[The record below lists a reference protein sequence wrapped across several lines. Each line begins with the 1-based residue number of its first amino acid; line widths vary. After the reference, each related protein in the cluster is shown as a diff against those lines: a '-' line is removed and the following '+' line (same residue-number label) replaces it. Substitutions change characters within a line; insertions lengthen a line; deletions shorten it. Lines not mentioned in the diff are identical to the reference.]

1 MTESPS
7 PQALQESLQGLLS
20 SIDSNGRKAGPAR
33 ELSRGFFLR
42 SDDGYLESRELREQL
57 RQWLDFAE
65 WAHIRRGEEVRVRL
79 FNPTRKANG
88 YTLDRTILQ
97 TCMPDQPFIF
107 DSVQLL
113 LQSLGVAPLRC
124 IHPIL
129 GVERGARGQVK
140 TVNPRPVPGEPL
152 ESMMHFELPR
162 LKNAGQRKALEEA
175 VRARLARVRLVV
187 SDHQAMR
194 DKATHLAGH
203 LGDETAQSTQEYFR
217 RVTLAQKFLHWIID
231 ENFVFLG
238 YAEFEEGADGL
249 HPLTSSHLGLSRSE
263 EAGQIAFP
271 LMAKNWLAGDDVIF
285 LGKGES
291 EAEIHR
297 AGKTDHIALRV
308 VRDGKPHIAL
318 FTGLYTS
325 KAIHEEV
332 PRIPILRE
340 KLEAILEERAVLPG
354 SHLGRKLEEAF
365 RAIPVEFL
373 FTADLPAIER
383 ALQLV
388 MRADEG
394 QESGVHL
401 LIDAS
406 QRAAF
411 ALVSLPRERYDEDL
425 RQAVSQKL
433 LSEMGA
439 NYMDDRVAFGTGGNV
454 VLQFFLTA
462 AERFTHSS
470 ESDVESSIEEITGS
484 WAEQVG
490 TQLEE
495 QGEASSNIETLVHR
509 YEFPGDYIHRINPE
523 EAASDINYLEEVR
536 ERGRFG
542 VEISLS
548 DETGVTRIKLFQTD
562 KVYLTYSTPVL
573 NNFGLHVIDQT
584 STSVGTSEGGEVY
597 IDSFRVQPQAERTN
611 LLKHSE
617 RLVEALEATFANE
630 ARDDELNGLIVNAS
644 LDWREVAVLR
654 ALIAYGRQLGATD
667 PIPNVHRAW
676 NQHPHA
682 ANLLVQLFHARFD
695 PSRGA
700 HDSEERIGSAC
711 KYEDAFI
718 DYLAGVEN
726 MADDRILRRA
736 LNYVLSILRTN
747 YYSRATE
754 EGHPLSF
761 KVDCEQVEEMV
772 SPRPYREIFVH
783 HLAVEGVHLR
793 GGPVARGGLR
803 WSDRQADYRTEILG
817 LMDTQMVKNVLIV
830 PVGAKGGFILKGGY
844 PSRQAAREAADTY
857 YQVFIRGLLDLTDNV
872 VKGEVVPPTNVVRYD
887 TDDPYLVVAAD
898 KGTAHLSDTA
908 NGIAADYQ
916 FWLDDAFASGGSA
929 GYDHKKYG
937 ITAKGAWVCVR
948 RHFRE
953 IAINPE
959 SDPITVV
966 GVGDMSGDVFGNGM
980 LLSKSMRLQAAFNH
994 MHIFLDPKPE
1004 AKKGWKERKR
1014 LFDLA
1019 RSTWED
1025 FDKTIISKGGG
1036 VHPRHAKNIDLTPQV
1051 REMLGTEE
1059 ESMSGDEL
1067 VHAILKME
1075 ADLLWNGGIG
1085 TYVKASTETDRD
1097 AGDSANDS
1105 VRVDATALRFR
1116 VVGEGGNLGFTQAA
1130 RVEFAGLGGHI
1141 NSDAMDNSGGVDM
1154 SDHEVNLKIL
1164 FTDLQRAGIVDRE
1177 ERDTLLL
1184 KVAEEVSTSVQYNNH
1199 MHSLMASLDV
1209 TRSVENLDDFR
1220 VLMNDLESEGRL
1232 ERDRHVLPSDGE
1244 MLRRMQNDEGLSRP
1258 ELSRLGPFVK
1268 MRVYEA
1274 LIGDQRFDIHDTED
1288 WLMSYFPKRLR
1299 RRFGD
1304 AIRNHQLRREI
1315 AATVLTNRLV
1325 DAMGVTHFS
1334 RLGRVTGRDIVEI
1347 AYASALAGRLLRSWE
1362 LKDLIRDQE
1371 GVRVSVEYVKLRH
1384 IEQSVGLLAQ
1394 WLLKRDIDVLKPR
1407 EVLAKF
1413 EKGFGSYEKAVGK
1426 IMDRSER
1433 RVYQRNLR
1441 YMRNRNIK
1449 GGGVERAASLQF
1461 MISAGEAVLLSEAV
1475 KGLSVVQAGIVL
1487 KRIAVESQ
1495 LLRAAQIATPEDA
1508 RDGWESR
1515 AIADIRSH
1523 ISQLTLIIAKKAL
1536 VDIGPLEGKK
1546 QRARDIHPAVAAA
1559 WNNYRD
1565 ANAHVFDQADHV
1577 ATRIESARARG
1588 LAPAMVIYGA
1598 IRGLKGES

>member
-1 MTESPS
+1 MTGSPS
-7 PQALQESLQGLLS
+7 PQALQESVSGLLA
-20 SIDSNGRKAGPAR
+20 DMKPNGRKAAPAR

-42 SDDGYLESRELREQL
+42 SDESYLESRGLDAQL
-57 RQWLDFAE
+57 TQWIDFAQ
-65 WAHIRRGEEVRVRL
+65 WADVRRTDEVRVRL
-79 FNPTRKANG
+79 FNPTLKENG
-88 YTLDRTILQ
+88 YTLDRTVLQ

-113 LQSLGVAPLRC
+113 LQRLGVAPIRC
-124 IHPIL
+124 VHPIL
-129 GVERGARGQVK
+129 GIDRGARGQVK
-140 TVNPRPVPGEPL
+140 SVNPRPAPGEQL
-152 ESMMHFELPR
+152 ESMMHFELPVLKTASEREKVLKAVIHR
-162 LKNAGQRKALEEA
+162 LD
-175 VRARLARVRLVV
+175 RVRLVV

-194 DKATHLAGH
+194 DRAALLAGH
-203 LGDETAQSTQEYFR
+203 LGDETSSSEQEHLR
-217 RVTLAQKFLHWIID
+217 RITLAQKFLHWIID

-238 YAEFEEGADGL
+238 YAEFNEEEGEL
-249 HPLTSSHLGLSRSE
+249 LPIESSQLGLSRNVE
-263 EAGQIAFP
+263 DGRTVFP
-271 LMAKNWLAGDDVIF
+271 MACLAWLEGHDVIF
-285 LGKGES
+285 LGKGEN

-297 AGKTDHIALRV
+297 AGKTDHIALRF
-308 VRDGKPHIAL
+308 VRDGQAKIAL

-340 KLEAILEERAVLPG
+340 KLETILKESAVLPG

-373 FTADLPAIER
+373 FSADLAAIER

-411 ALVSLPRERYDEDL
+411 ALVSLPRERYDDGL
-425 RQAVSQKL
+425 RQAVSSKL
-433 LSEMGA
+433 MNEMGA

-462 AERFTHSS
+462 AKCFSHSS
-470 ESDVESSIEEITGS
+470 DSDVEACIAEITGS
-484 WAEQVG
+484 WAEQLG
-490 TQLEE
+490 GHLED
-495 QGEASSNIETLVHR
+495 QGETSDNVEKLVDRYAFPADYVHR
-509 YEFPGDYIHRINPE
+509 ITPE
-523 EAASDINYLEEVR
+523 EAANDVNCLERVR
-536 ERGRFG
+536 TTARFVVQLSAAG
-542 VEISLS
+542 DPSL
-548 DETGVTRIKLFQTD
+548 TRVKLFQPV
-562 KVYLTYSTPVL
+562 KVYLTDSTPVL

-584 STSVGTSEGGEVY
+584 STPVQMSEEGELH
-597 IDSFRVQPQAERTN
+597 IDSFRVQPQTTDTQ
-611 LLKHSE
+611 LLDHSD
-617 RLVEALEATFANE
+617 RIVDALEATFAKE
-630 ARDDELNGLIVNAS
+630 ARDDELNGLVVNAA
-644 LDWREVAVLR
+644 LNWREVGILR

-676 NQHPHA
+676 NQHPQA

-695 PSRGA
+695 PAQGGA
-700 HDSEERIGSAC
+700 ETEERTQTAAAFEA
-711 KYEDAFI
+711 KFI
-718 DYLAGVEN
+718 DYLTQVEN
-726 MADDRILRRA
+726 MADDRILRRS

-754 EGHPLSF
+754 DGHPLSF
-761 KVDCEQVEEMV
+761 KIDCSHVEEMV

-817 LMDTQMVKNVLIV
+817 LMDTQMIKNVLIV

-844 PSRQAAREAADTY
+844 SNRQAAREAADTY

-872 VKGEVVPPTNVVRYD
+872 VEGEVVPPERVVRYD
-887 TDDPYLVVAAD
+887 SDDPYLVVAAD

-908 NGIAADYQ
+908 NGIAADYG

-953 IAINPE
+953 IGVDPE

-966 GVGDMSGDVFGNGM
+966 GIGDMSGDVFGNGM

-994 MHIFLDPKPE
+994 MHIFLDPDPNEKST
-1004 AKKGWKERKR
+1004 WKERNR
-1014 LFDLA
+1014 LFALP

-1025 FDKTIISKGGG
+1025 FNASLISTGGG
-1036 VHPRHAKNIDLTPQV
+1036 IHPRHSKSIDLTPEV
-1051 REMLGTEE
+1051 RAMLGTEE

-1067 VHAILKME
+1067 VHSILKME

-1085 TYVKASTETDRD
+1085 TYAKASHETDRD

-1105 VRVDATALRFR
+1105 VRVDASALRFR

-1130 RVEFAGLGGHI
+1130 RVEFASLGGRI

-1164 FTDLQRAGIVDRE
+1164 FTDLMRSGTVDRT
-1177 ERDTLLL
+1177 ERDELLL

-1209 TRSVENLDDFR
+1209 TRSTERLDDFR
-1220 VLMNDLESEGRL
+1220 VLMNDLEAEGRL

-1244 MLRRMQNDEGLSRP
+1244 MQRRMQSGEGLSRP
-1258 ELSRLGPFVK
+1258 ELTRLGPFVK
-1268 MRVYEA
+1268 MKVYEA
-1274 LIGDQRFDIHDTED
+1274 LIGDPRFDVSHAED
-1288 WLMSYFPKRLR
+1288 WLMAYFPKRLR
-1299 RRFGD
+1299 RRFGA
-1304 AIRNHQLRREI
+1304 AIRSHQLRREI

-1334 RLGRVTGRDIVEI
+1334 RLGRVTGSDIVEI
-1347 AYASALAGRLLRSWE
+1347 AYASALASRLLNTWS

-1384 IEQSVGLLAQ
+1384 IEQSVALLAQ
-1394 WLLKRDIDVLKPR
+1394 WLLKRQIDVLDPIAVIKD
-1407 EVLAKF
+1407 F
-1413 EKGFGSYEKAVGK
+1413 EDGFAAYEKTITK

-1433 RVYQRNLR
+1433 RIYQRNLR

-1449 GGGVERAASLQF
+1449 GGGVERAASLEF
-1461 MISAGEAVLLSEAV
+1461 MIAAGEAVLLSRTIPE
-1475 KGLSVVQAGIVL
+1475 LSVVQAGILL

-1495 LLRAAQIATPEDA
+1495 LLRATQLATPEDA
-1508 RDGWESR
+1508 KDGWESR
-1515 AIADIRSH
+1515 AIADIRAH

-1536 VDIGPLEGKK
+1536 CELGPLKPKAKASREL
-1546 QRARDIHPAVAAA
+1546 QSEVAAA
-1559 WNNYRD
+1559 WEKYRD
-1565 ANAHVFDQADHV
+1565 NHKGVFSQAGTV
-1577 ATRIESARARG
+1577 ATRIEAARARG

-1598 IRGLKGES
+1598 IRGLKGEG